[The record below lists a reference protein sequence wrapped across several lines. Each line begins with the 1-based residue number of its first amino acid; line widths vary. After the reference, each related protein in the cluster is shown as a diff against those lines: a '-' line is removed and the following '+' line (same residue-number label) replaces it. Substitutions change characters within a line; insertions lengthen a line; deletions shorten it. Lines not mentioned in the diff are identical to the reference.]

1 MLDHVGGEHDVVE
14 DADRRGDGE
23 PEGHDAGAEAERA
36 PEGELLWAKGVTA
49 TPAAQIKEK
58 SQDGDDCEKRPERP
72 SMKDGVA
79 CTREWELVA
88 VWREWRRDRIC
99 RQSY

>member
-1 MLDHVGGEHDVVE
+1 VLDHVGGEQDVVE

-49 TPAAQIKEK
+49 TPAAQINQNGERR
-58 SQDGDDCEKRPERP
+58 DDREEGRQSPAVE
-72 SMKDGVA
+72 DGVA
-79 CTREWELVA
+79 GGREGESVCVGREWC
-88 VWREWRRDRIC
+88 RDRSC
-99 RQSY
+99 